1 MMLFHFVGPDR
12 KFKYISLI
20 MLPGQTK
27 KKGTQNVQT
36 SCMGQVGHQNIKK
49 NLGPILA
56 MNPLFLATGLWLSPK
71 KSSS

>member
-27 KKGTQNVQT
+27 KKSTQNVQT

-49 NLGPILA
+49 KPWPDSCNEPFIPRNRAMALA
-56 MNPLFLATGLWLSPK
+56 
-71 KSSS
+71 